1 MIIRVLSLLFVNVL
15 YIGLEGCMRKKKLVG
30 TLITVLT
37 MGYSI
42 PYSYAVHETTY
53 NEGIDNKISAYTQNS
68 TIVGYKNNVNSA
80 GLNSDNDVN
89 VVNHAAVY
97 GSENSVEFD
106 SDQDISQAIAIGHKN
121 IITKFNDTA
130 VGTENELK
138 GNSSVA
144 VGVSNKS
151 ASGADNAILV
161 GTGNSTALSAAVMMG
176 NSNTTSL
183 ANSVM
188 VGNGNSINSTSKSE
202 YLLAV
207 FGNNNTINDSGSA
220 VAIGHGVKVNSANS
234 GIGIGSGANVSGQ
247 SAIAL
252 GLNAEAKGFGI
263 SIGGWDTKA
272 NDHSLAMGHTAHA
285 LGYDNIALGTN
296 ASANKSSNIA
306 IGNKATANVVDN
318 AVALGSNSVANRKF
332 IANATVT
339 NDASVGNNSVYG
351 FGFAKAEDLDAI
363 RNTVQG
369 NLGAMSIGHEN
380 GSRQI
385 INVAAGT
392 EDSDAVNVA
401 QLKAVANSITNTV
414 VEAGDN
420 VTIKPEVK
428 GNTTTYTISADVS
441 KKDVDDLQK
450 KISSNGDRITELEN
464 KPIVDSDTITTVA
477 AGDNSVVVID
487 DKKHNYTIK
496 VSDTLQND
504 VKKNKKDIDTISE
517 TVKENIL
524 KIDSNSKQIKE
535 NTLKIENNNNRIIQN
550 AANIENHRQAIS
562 AVNAR
567 VNHLD
572 SKINKVGAGAAALAG
587 LHPLDFDP
595 DDKWTFSAGYGN
607 YNNADAVAI
616 GSFYRPNED
625 TMFSVAGS
633 IGNGENMVNAS
644 VSLKFGQKSTVTNTR
659 VAIAK
664 DLEDLKA
671 IVKAQHKQIE
681 SLQQQLNGF
690 TGQAHTNKEI
700 FFEDVPEQHWA
711 YEYVKT
717 LADKGLLIGYPDGT
731 FKGEKL

>member
-441 KKDVDDLQK
+441 KKMLM
-450 KISSNGDRITELEN
+450 IYRRRFLRMETELL
-464 KPIVDSDTITTVA
+464 S
-477 AGDNSVVVID
+477 
-487 DKKHNYTIK
+487 
-496 VSDTLQND
+496 
-504 VKKNKKDIDTISE
+504 
-517 TVKENIL
+517 
-524 KIDSNSKQIKE
+524 
-535 NTLKIENNNNRIIQN
+535 
-550 AANIENHRQAIS
+550 
-562 AVNAR
+562 
-567 VNHLD
+567 
-572 SKINKVGAGAAALAG
+572 
-587 LHPLDFDP
+587 
-595 DDKWTFSAGYGN
+595 
-607 YNNADAVAI
+607 
-616 GSFYRPNED
+616 
-625 TMFSVAGS
+625 
-633 IGNGENMVNAS
+633 
-644 VSLKFGQKSTVTNTR
+644 
-659 VAIAK
+659 
-664 DLEDLKA
+664 
-671 IVKAQHKQIE
+671 
-681 SLQQQLNGF
+681 
-690 TGQAHTNKEI
+690 
-700 FFEDVPEQHWA
+700 
-711 YEYVKT
+711 
-717 LADKGLLIGYPDGT
+717 
-731 FKGEKL
+731 